1 MLSAYRRRFSF
12 SALETKAIQI
22 RRESHVI
29 HINPLI
35 IFRQPSNRTSLKS
48 FVIRVVDLSHSPFIF
63 HLLPL
68 TLQYPLYYIVLSGE
82 GSGTFQI
89 LFQCIPIEQ
98 LQKPL

>member
-35 IFRQPSNRTSLKS
+35 IFRQPSNRTSAKN
-48 FVIRVVDLSHSPFIF
+48 FCRVVDLSHSPFIF

-68 TLQYPLYYIVLSGE
+68 PYSTLYYIVLSGE